1 MPPTCKR
8 STTQVPLR
16 RISPEGARSTSHEM
30 FGSFL
35 NFLPYTEVDMER
47 VLLSH
52 ASEIPHC
59 QRGCSRSFC
68 EVEQHS
74 SSSTERTPLSYF
86 CNRSSFFNAVLL
98 LLVPPERDSHTHAI
112 DETCSAAAGLKPPGH
127 THSRLRR
134 LDDSI
139 KTGP

>member
-8 STTQVPLR
+8 STTHRKVRDLKATRCLAPF
-16 RISPEGARSTSHEM
+16 STFCHMLKSIWNAYVVSCQ
-30 FGSFL
+30 GDS
-35 NFLPYTEVDMER
+35 T
-47 VLLSH
+47 LSK
-52 ASEIPHC
+52 
-59 QRGCSRSFC
+59 GCSRSFC

-86 CNRSSFFNAVLL
+86 AIALRFSMHRYCCWYLL
-98 LLVPPERDSHTHAI
+98 REIHTHAI
-112 DETCSAAAGLKPPGH
+112 DETCSAAAELKPPGH
-127 THSRLRR
+127 IHSRLGR